1 MKLINHIKNVH
12 EKQRNYKC
20 DTCNKAF
27 AQKGGLKMHIRNIHE
42 GERRFECK
50 LCNKTFTQLVVLKS
64 HEQSS
69 IHNKNKMFKCE
80 SCQKKFTKKIS
91 LHSHEKRMHQ
101 TNNEKE
107 FHCKYCNK
115 RVKSIKMHIRAVHD
129 LTKKVSC
136 EICGYSSLKDVV
148 KRHMEEVHEGQ
159 KRVQMSS

>member
-1 MKLINHIKNVH
+1 
-12 EKQRNYKC
+12 
-20 DTCNKAF
+20 
-27 AQKGGLKMHIRNIHE
+27 MHIRNIHE

-69 IHNKNKMFKCE
+69 IHNKNKIFKCE
-80 SCQKKFTKKIS
+80 SCQKKFTKKVS

-115 RVKSIKMHIRAVHD
+115 KVKSIKMHIRAVHD

-136 EICGYSSLKDVV
+136 EICGYSSLKADYCRNSFSSATKTAIFGLFFTRNV
-148 KRHMEEVHEGQ
+148 KMWRF
-159 KRVQMSS
+159 